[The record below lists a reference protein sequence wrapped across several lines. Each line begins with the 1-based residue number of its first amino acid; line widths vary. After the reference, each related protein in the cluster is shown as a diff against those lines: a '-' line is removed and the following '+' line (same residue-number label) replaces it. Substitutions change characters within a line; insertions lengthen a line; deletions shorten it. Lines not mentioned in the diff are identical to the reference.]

1 MSTAHR
7 PTWNSALG
15 SDSQGGS
22 LRGPVSI
29 SVSSRDANVTA
40 SLNYRKKGQG
50 LPEEQKVR
58 NFREELETKE
68 KRIQEKKRVERP
80 DSAKSI
86 EDEEHSKR
94 RRLEPSKKEPEFN
107 PADKDDTDSSNDED
121 DDDDNSESDSEEAE
135 LLREYEK
142 ITKEREEEQKR
153 LEQERKNIDVQAKAQ
168 GILRGNPLLNPDR
181 DDFNI
186 KKKWYEDVV
195 FKHQARHEPVKKQR
209 FINDTTRNDFHRKFL
224 GKYVK

>member
-22 LRGPVSI
+22 LRGPVSA
-29 SVSSRDANVTA
+29 SVSSKDLNMVKN
-40 SLNYRKKGQG
+40 LNYRKSGQG
-50 LPEEQKVR
+50 TVDEQKTR
-58 NFREELETKE
+58 NFREELEIKE
-68 KRIQEKKRVERP
+68 QRIQEKKRSDRP
-80 DSAKSI
+80 PELRI
-86 EDEEHSKR
+86 EDDESSKR
-94 RRLEPSKKEPEFN
+94 RRLEPKKDPEFN
-107 PADKDDTDSSNDED
+107 PLDKDDTDSSDGD
-121 DDDDNSESDSEEAE
+121 GDDDNSDSDSEEAE
-135 LLREYEK
+135 LMREYEK

-153 LEQERKNIDVQAKAQ
+153 LEQEKKNLEFQHKAQ
-168 GILRGNPLLNPDR
+168 GILKGNPLMNPDR

-195 FKHQARHEPVKKQR
+195 FKHQARHEPAKKQR